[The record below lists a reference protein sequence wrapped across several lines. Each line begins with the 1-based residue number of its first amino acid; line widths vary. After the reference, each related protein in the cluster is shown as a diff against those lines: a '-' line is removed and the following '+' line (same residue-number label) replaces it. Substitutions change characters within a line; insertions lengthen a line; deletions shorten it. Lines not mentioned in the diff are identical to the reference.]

1 MQKKSTEKKVKG
13 KFALVVVLLLLPAL
27 ILTGC
32 SQPSQYL
39 KGVLAKPTEA
49 EVNAQETAAQAPQAT
64 EVRQVSKAGQEMEAD
79 DVLDALQ
86 DKLIRIYE
94 QVNPSVVNI
103 QMTVKSS
110 SQYFD
115 MPSFPGMPSIPEG
128 EMPEEQGLASG
139 FVWDTKGHIVTNNH
153 VVENATKLTVTF
165 YDGTTVPAEVVGTD
179 ENSDLAVIKVDMP
192 ADQLHPV
199 QVADSTG
206 LKVGQLAVAIGNP
219 FGLEGTMTVGF
230 VSALDRSL
238 SVESSLTG
246 LTGSYSIPDI
256 IQTDA
261 PINPG
266 NSGGV
271 LVNDE
276 GQVIGV
282 PTAIESTSGT
292 NSGIGFAV
300 PSAIVLKVVPAL
312 IDEGTVDYAWLGI
325 TGTTLTADLA
335 EAMDLDRDQRGV
347 LVISVT
353 GGSPAEKAGLRGSD
367 AQVDL
372 DGQQAEIGGDVIV
385 AIDNRQIKEFDDL
398 ASYLVSST
406 SVGDKVT
413 LTVLRDGQEQKVNA
427 TLAAR
432 PTTQTQQAEEPFSQA
447 TPEAQQQPQQNTGGG
462 AWLGIQGMTL
472 TSEIAEAMDLS
483 SRQEGVL
490 VVEVTPDSPA
500 EKAGL
505 LGSFRVVEIDGQ
517 QLKVGGDLIVAI
529 DGQPVSQMQE
539 LRAFVLEAEPG
550 QEVTLTILRDG
561 REMTL
566 EVTLG
571 ERTD

>member
-1 MQKKSTEKKVKG
+1 MKG

-27 ILTGC
+27 VLAGC

-39 KGVLAKPTEA
+39 KSVLLEPTAA
-49 EVNAQETAAQAPQAT
+49 EVDAEEATSQATQAT
-64 EVRQVSKAGQEMEAD
+64 EVRQVSEASQELNAD
-79 DVLDALQ
+79 DVLDAIQNTLTQ
-86 DKLIRIYE
+86 IYD

-110 SQYFD
+110 SLYYD
-115 MPSFPGMPSIPEG
+115 MPSFPGMPSMPEG
-128 EMPEEQGLASG
+128 EMPEEEGLASG
-139 FVWDTKGHIVTNNH
+139 FVWDTEGHIVTNNH
-153 VVENATKLTVTF
+153 VVADATEITVTF
-165 YDGTTVPAEVVGTD
+165 HDGTTVPAEVVGTD
-179 ENSDLAVIKVDMP
+179 VNSDLAVIKVDVP

-199 QVADSTG
+199 QIADSTG

-230 VSALDRSL
+230 VSAVGRSMAVD
-238 SVESSLTG
+238 SGS
-246 LTGSYSIPDI
+246 LTGSYTIPDI

-300 PSAIVLKVVPAL
+300 PSAIVQRIVPAL
-312 IDEGTVDYAWLGI
+312 IGEGSVEYSWLGI
-325 TGTTLTADLA
+325 TGTTLTAELA
-335 EAMDLDRDQRGV
+335 EAMDLGRDQRGV
-347 LVISVT
+347 LVIDIADN
-353 GGSPAEKAGLRGSD
+353 SPAEKAGLRGSD
-367 AQVDL
+367 GQVDL

-385 AIDNRQIKEFDDL
+385 AIDDQQVKEFDDL
-398 ASYLVSST
+398 VSYLLGST
-406 SVGDKVT
+406 SVGDEVT
-413 LTVLRDGQEQKVNA
+413 LTIVRDGKERTIDV

-432 PTTQTQQAEEPFSQA
+432 PGTQTEATEEVVEPFGQA
-447 TPEAQQQPQQNTGGG
+447 TPEAQEEPEQSTGAG

-472 TSEIAEAMDLS
+472 TSEIAEAMGLS
-483 SRQEGVL
+483 RYQEGVL

-505 LGSFRVVEIDGQ
+505 RGSFRAVEIDGQ
-517 QLKVGGDLIVAI
+517 QLKVGGDAIVAI
-529 DGQPVSQMQE
+529 DGQPVSQMEE
-539 LRAFVLEAEPG
+539 LRAFVLEAKPG
-550 QEVTLTILRDG
+550 QQVTLTILRDG
-561 REMTL
+561 EELTI